1 MHWFMT
7 HLETNYIN
15 NSGKEQQQNK
25 DDEDEGD
32 AGWRFNSIYR
42 NYITSLFQQK
52 LSPWAVIKDGNKVW
66 LSGCTVDCHWR
77 T

>member
-32 AGWRFNSIYR
+32 AGWRFNSIYC
-42 NYITSLFQQK
+42 NYIISLFQQK